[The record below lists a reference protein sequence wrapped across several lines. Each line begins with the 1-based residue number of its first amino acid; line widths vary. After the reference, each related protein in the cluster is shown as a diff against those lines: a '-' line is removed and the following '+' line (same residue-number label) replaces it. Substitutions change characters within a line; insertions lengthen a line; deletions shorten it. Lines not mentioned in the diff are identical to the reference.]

1 MENLANDVK
10 RLIERAR
17 TYPNGKER
25 NKVISKL
32 EDALAWAQMAKNDM
46 SAALNDPQNQSA
58 AAYTEVDGSQ
68 STGCICKPGMLMATC
83 PVHGVKT

>member
-17 TYPNGKER
+17 TYPNSKER

-46 SAALNDPQNQSA
+46 SAAPNVAQNEPA
-58 AAYTEVDGSQ
+58 GPYAELDGLQ
-68 STGCICKPGMLMATC
+68 STECICKPGMVMASC